1 MACSNL
7 TAGFTLDCND
17 SQGGI
22 EKIFIANGPVESITE
37 AAGVVTAITVG
48 GSALVPPASPV
59 AAPPPAPADFFEFA
73 TPRQTSSIT
82 ETTTVSQENGTITF
96 DQQLTMVF
104 NKMEA
109 DKRNQMLLMAEATNM
124 VVVAKDNNGKYW
136 SLGLERGAYMTSGT
150 SVSGVAYADRNGY
163 ELIVGG
169 MEAKPMYEIT
179 GTIVEA

>member
-22 EKIFIANGPVESITE
+22 EKIFIGNGPVESITE
-37 AAGVVTAITVG
+37 TAGVVTAITVG
-48 GSALVPPASPV
+48 GSAMVPS
-59 AAPPPAPADFFEFA
+59 DFFVFE

-109 DKRNQMLLMAEATNM
+109 EKRNQLLLMAEATNM
-124 VVVAKDNNGKYW
+124 VVIAKDNNGKYW

-150 SVSGVAYADRNGY
+150 AVSGVAYADRNGY

-169 MEAKPMYEIT
+169 MEASPMYEIT